1 MTIQSNHIVGQVV
14 ADDYRAASVFKKHK
28 VDFCC
33 KGNRSIS
40 EVCNKQN
47 IDEDKLLNELNRIS
61 EVSGDEDIDFNA
73 WDLDLLADYIEKKH
87 HRYVRNRIPEL
98 KAYLNKIAKVH
109 GERHPE
115 LHQVE
120 SLFTGSAEDL
130 LQHMEKEE
138 KILFPIVREI
148 SEQAGTAGT
157 DQKSVVAPIK
167 VMMEEHDNEGERFR
181 QIAALTDDYTPPQDA
196 CTTYEVAFKMLSEF
210 EADLHKHI
218 HLENN
223 ILFPK
228 VLETEKSY
236 SHA

>member
-61 EVSGDEDIDFNA
+61 ESSGDEDIDFNA

-148 SEQAGTAGT
+148 SEQAGTART

-228 VLETEKSY
+228 VLETDKSY